1 MNITTLV
8 YFERNI
14 RNNCMPLL
22 SETVHASREE
32 AILELWK
39 YVAGSDNH
47 SGMIEEKCLAEF
59 VEAMRDN
66 EFDIRMFDYT
76 SDNDEQITH
85 EELKA
90 LFQQTS
96 TETKEEVINWY
107 FNLMDDETTEADYRI
122 KEHTINQE

>member
-8 YFERNI
+8 YFERNF

-22 SETVHASREE
+22 SETVHVSREE

-39 YVAGSDNH
+39 YVAGGDNH
-47 SGMIEEKCLAEF
+47 SGMIEEKCLEEF
-59 VEAMRDN
+59 VEAMGDN

-76 SDNDEQITH
+76 SDDDEPITS

-96 TETKEEVINWY
+96 IETKEEVIDWY
-107 FNLMDDETTEADYRI
+107 FNLMDDETTEAAYRI
-122 KEHTINQE
+122 KEHTIGEA